1 MKVTIK
7 DKEYDIRFSLR
18 VLFKYEEVC
27 GHPFE
32 GKRLQELY
40 MLMHCALLALN
51 EDYTLTFDELIDY
64 CDDDKSV
71 FETFQLV
78 LNDSQKR
85 DQGKKKRGNVDKPVS
100 VVSLYEEIVGRGG
113 VSPAYFFDCM
123 TFSECAIFLRGMR
136 RKERTELER
145 VRLLMWSVFQSQ
157 SRRRLDVEDVLRL
170 DDERETSDEAERI
183 NEEEMKELRKR
194 AKNIKL

>member
-7 DKEYDIRFSLR
+7 GREYEIRFSLR

-27 GHPFE
+27 GHPFD

-71 FETFQLV
+71 FETFQQV
-78 LNDSQKR
+78 LSDSQKR
-85 DQGKKKRGNVDKPVS
+85 DQSKKK
-100 VVSLYEEIVGRGG
+100 EE
-113 VSPAYFFDCM
+113 
-123 TFSECAIFLRGMR
+123 T
-136 RKERTELER
+136 
-145 VRLLMWSVFQSQ
+145 
-157 SRRRLDVEDVLRL
+157 
-170 DDERETSDEAERI
+170 
-183 NEEEMKELRKR
+183 
-194 AKNIKL
+194 

>member
-7 DKEYDIRFSLR
+7 GKEYEIRFSLR

-64 CDDDKSV
+64 CDEDKSV
-71 FETFQLV
+71 FKIFQQV
-78 LNDSQKR
+78 LSDSQKR
-85 DQGKKKRGNVDKPVS
+85 DQSKKK
-100 VVSLYEEIVGRGG
+100 EE
-113 VSPAYFFDCM
+113 
-123 TFSECAIFLRGMR
+123 T
-136 RKERTELER
+136 
-145 VRLLMWSVFQSQ
+145 
-157 SRRRLDVEDVLRL
+157 
-170 DDERETSDEAERI
+170 
-183 NEEEMKELRKR
+183 
-194 AKNIKL
+194 

>member
-7 DKEYDIRFSLR
+7 DKEYDIHFSLR

-64 CDDDKSV
+64 CDEDHIV
-71 FETFQLV
+71 T
-78 LNDSQKR
+78 
-85 DQGKKKRGNVDKPVS
+85 GKQ
-100 VVSLYEEIVGRGG
+100 IGRAH
-113 VSPAYFFDCM
+113 V
-123 TFSECAIFLRGMR
+123 
-136 RKERTELER
+136 
-145 VRLLMWSVFQSQ
+145 
-157 SRRRLDVEDVLRL
+157 
-170 DDERETSDEAERI
+170 
-183 NEEEMKELRKR
+183 
-194 AKNIKL
+194 

>member
-7 DKEYDIRFSLR
+7 DKEYDIRFSLI

-64 CDDDKSV
+64 CDEEKSV
-71 FETFQLV
+71 FEKFQQV
-78 LNDSQKR
+78 LSDSQKR
-85 DQGKKKRGNVDKPVS
+85 DQSKKKEG
-100 VVSLYEEIVGRGG
+100 
-113 VSPAYFFDCM
+113 
-123 TFSECAIFLRGMR
+123 T
-136 RKERTELER
+136 
-145 VRLLMWSVFQSQ
+145 
-157 SRRRLDVEDVLRL
+157 
-170 DDERETSDEAERI
+170 
-183 NEEEMKELRKR
+183 
-194 AKNIKL
+194 